1 MVLPLAFVITITSS
15 LFLYFQKKKLTVLQN
30 SIIFMVLTM
39 VTTNFITIVVLN
51 LKLVKTTENPFLF
64 IVIPLYRD
72 LIVPL
77 LVLIFVNAFFTSSTL
92 LVKSFYILS
101 IFVYLNLIEALFI
114 YFGVLEYIKWNFF
127 FAAIVHFTY
136 LLIGLGL
143 AKIVLI
149 ANQKESQA

>member
-1 MVLPLAFVITITSS
+1 
-15 LFLYFQKKKLTVLQN
+15 LYFQKKKLTVLQN

-92 LVKSFYILS
+92 RVKTFYILS

-127 FAAIVHFTY
+127 FAAIVNFTY